1 MCILFDFNICV
12 IYWRMCILSREFCKM
27 FCSQNDKKRFSILIW
42 LMLAHCTIVTICF
55 ILRNT
60 MINTNENCNYPKIPQ
75 WTFQLGIPW
84 FLNLFSGGWQFIWGS
99 MLVHIESRWFDLLS
113 VAQWTMSPQP
123 QWPAGVWKGV
133 FLPFLFL
140 GFSVL
145 LSAAGP
151 GTTWLSSVTCLMA
164 PQINF
169 PAAHD
174 HGCIVSEGIITLW
187 KIKKLKL
194 ESWIL
199 LGHRSQRTRNVDK
212 VTLELFHWLPRC
224 RNPLNF
230 IKPISCLAQLVL
242 HLNLRSIYLWF
253 ILVFIFLIRL
263 KLK

>member
-1 MCILFDFNICV
+1 MFFPRLFFIFYVHIVWFQYLCYLLTDVHLKPGIL
-12 IYWRMCILSREFCKM
+12 
-27 FCSQNDKKRFSILIW
+27 QNVLFSKRQKRFLILIW
-42 LMLAHCTIVTICF
+42 LMSAHCTIVTICF

-60 MINTNENCNYPKIPQ
+60 MINTNENYNYPKIPQ
-75 WTFQLGIPW
+75 WNFQPGIPW

-99 MLVHIESRWFDLLS
+99 MLVHIESRWFNLLS

-199 LGHRSQRTRNVDK
+199 LGHRSQ
-212 VTLELFHWLPRC
+212 C
-224 RNPLNF
+224 RQSNF
-230 IKPISCLAQLVL
+230 GTIPL
-242 HLNLRSIYLWF
+242 HLNLKSIYLWF
-253 ILVFIFLIRL
+253 ILVFSFLIRL